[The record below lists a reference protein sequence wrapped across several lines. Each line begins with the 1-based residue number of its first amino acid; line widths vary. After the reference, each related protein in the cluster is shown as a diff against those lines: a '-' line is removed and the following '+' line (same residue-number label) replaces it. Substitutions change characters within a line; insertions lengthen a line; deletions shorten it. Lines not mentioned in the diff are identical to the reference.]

1 MTRNKDKYIFYSSF
15 VILLLTFVINMIIAL
30 KSICLGA
37 VNRCL
42 TTSLLMVLF
51 ICTTMVFLFTIY
63 RRCRKDDAREN
74 YIANVIHDCKTPI
87 TTINLVCQ
95 TLNDVDVDSEENL
108 RYYSDIVKTETS
120 KLIMMIENVLNFMR
134 LNNENLD
141 YNQKVDIHKV
151 INDSVNSMGFL
162 VRSLDGNIMTCLH
175 SDSHYVKGNYD
186 VLLSIIDNI
195 IHNAIK
201 YTECPPRIIVATK
214 EIDGNMEIS
223 ISDNG
228 IGMEEHELK
237 NIFDKTYRISSS
249 RTDVGGSGLG
259 LYHAKENIERLS
271 GKITVVSSYGNG
283 SEFRITL
290 PIVK

>member
-1 MTRNKDKYIFYSSF
+1 M
-15 VILLLTFVINMIIAL
+15 
-30 KSICLGA
+30 
-37 VNRCL
+37 
-42 TTSLLMVLF
+42 
-51 ICTTMVFLFTIY
+51 
-63 RRCRKDDAREN
+63 
-74 YIANVIHDCKTPI
+74 
-87 TTINLVCQ
+87 
-95 TLNDVDVDSEENL
+95 
-108 RYYSDIVKTETS
+108 
-120 KLIMMIENVLNFMR
+120 
-134 LNNENLD
+134 
-141 YNQKVDIHKV
+141 
-151 INDSVNSMGFL
+151 
-162 VRSLDGNIMTCLH
+162 
-175 SDSHYVKGNYD
+175 
-186 VLLSIIDNI
+186 
-195 IHNAIK
+195 
-201 YTECPPRIIVATK
+201 ATK